1 MGPYQTK
8 KLLLRKR
15 NHQQMTSQPTER
27 EKIFANDMSGKE
39 LISKIYKK
47 LTQLNI
53 KKTNYPTKEMG
64 RGSE

>member
-1 MGPYQTK
+1 
-8 KLLLRKR
+8 
-15 NHQQMTSQPTER
+15 MTSQPTER